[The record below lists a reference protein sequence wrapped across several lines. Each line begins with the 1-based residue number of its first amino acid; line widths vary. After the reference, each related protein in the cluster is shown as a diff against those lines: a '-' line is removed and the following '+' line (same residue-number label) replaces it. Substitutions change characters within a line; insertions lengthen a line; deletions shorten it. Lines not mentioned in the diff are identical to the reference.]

1 MPPPDWSRRRVI
13 LTGGAGFLGRHI
25 HARLLARGVP
35 ASSIAVPRS
44 RNTDLTNQ
52 AATRD
57 LFSSFPGADVVIHCA
72 GRVGGL
78 GANRARPADFFLDNM
93 AMAINLAHGALRDNF
108 HQRDGRF
115 LMVGSMTS
123 YPAGAPVPFRE
134 DDLFDG
140 LPEPDIAPYG
150 VAKRAAL
157 TMLRALHAQHAFQSA
172 YVIPCNLYG
181 PGDNLDPASSHFV
194 GATIDRVVEAQR
206 TRAPSITC
214 WGTGAPTRE
223 FLYIDDA
230 AEGCIRALE
239 SITDATPVN
248 LSPGRE
254 HSIRDTVHLVA
265 RLVGYTGSIQW
276 DPTKPDGQGRRAL
289 DTTRARELLRWT
301 APTTL
306 EEGLRRTIEWRMSL
320 D

>member
-1 MPPPDWSRRRVI
+1 MAPIDWPRRRVI
-13 LTGGAGFLGRHI
+13 LTGGAGFLGRHV
-25 HARLLARGVP
+25 HARLLAR
-35 ASSIAVPRS
+35 AVPHQNIRVVRS
-44 RNTDLTNQ
+44 RETDLTDQ
-52 AATRD
+52 SATRR
-57 LFSSFPGADVVIHCA
+57 LLSEFPGADVIVHCA

-78 GANRARPADFFLDNM
+78 GANRSRPADFFLDNM
-93 AMAINLAHGALRDNF
+93 AMATNLADAALRDGF
-108 HQRDGRF
+108 HHRDGRF

-134 DDLFDG
+134 DDLFNG

-157 TMLRALHAQHAFQSA
+157 TMLRALHAQHGFQSA
-172 YVIPCNLYG
+172 YVIPVNLYG

-206 TRAPSITC
+206 AGAPSITC

-239 SITDATPVN
+239 AITDATPVN

-254 HSIRDTVHLVA
+254 HSIRDTVRLIA
-265 RLVGYTGSIQW
+265 NLVGYNGSIHW

-289 DTTRARELLRWT
+289 DTTRAGRLLGWT

-320 D
+320 G

>member
-1 MPPPDWSRRRVI
+1 MTPLDWPRRRII
-13 LTGGAGFLGRHI
+13 LTGGAGFLGRHV
-25 HARLLARGVP
+25 HARLLSRGVP
-35 ASSIAVPRS
+35 GSSIHVVRS
-44 RNTDLTNQ
+44 SETDLTDQ
-52 AATRD
+52 AATRR
-57 LFSSFPGADVVIHCA
+57 LFAHFPGADVIIHCA

-93 AMAINLAHGALRDNF
+93 AMVGNLADASLRDAF

-123 YPAGAPVPFRE
+123 YPAGAQVPFRE
-134 DDLFDG
+134 DDLFNG

-157 TMLRALHAQHAFQSA
+157 TMLRALHAQHGYKAA
-172 YVIPCNLYG
+172 YVIPVNLYG

-194 GATIDRVVEAQR
+194 GATIDRVVQAHR
-206 TRAPSITC
+206 AGAPSITC
-214 WGTGAPTRE
+214 WGTGVPTRE

-230 AEGCIRALE
+230 ADGCLRALE
-239 SITDATPVN
+239 CISDATPVN
-248 LSPGRE
+248 LSPGAE
-254 HSIRDTVHLVA
+254 HSIRDTVHMVA
-265 RLVGYTGSIQW
+265 KIVGYTGAITW

-289 DTTRARELLRWT
+289 DTTRAKRLLGWS

-320 D
+320 